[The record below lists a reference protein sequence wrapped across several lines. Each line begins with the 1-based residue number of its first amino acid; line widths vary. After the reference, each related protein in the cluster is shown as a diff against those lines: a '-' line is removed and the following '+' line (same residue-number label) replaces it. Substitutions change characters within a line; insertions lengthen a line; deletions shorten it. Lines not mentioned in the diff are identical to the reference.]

1 MSDQVRQNGGAAG
14 VDEPPLSE
22 QGSSIAGSSASTP
35 GKRSQFLSATGW
47 MTVVLS
53 AMYGIMY
60 LDRVNISVAAKDMM
74 KEFSLSNTEI
84 GLAFSAFAWPY
95 LFGQLVGG
103 WLANRFGARLTLAV
117 CGMVVAISTV
127 STGFIGGLVSLFVV
141 RLALGSGEGPS
152 FSAATQAMRNWY
164 PNTRFGFIQGVTHSA
179 ARLGGAIAPPIVAWL
194 LVIAGW
200 RASFWVCGALSF
212 IWVVTWW
219 WYFRDDPRTHPSITE
234 AEVAVLS
241 PTARMSRKSR
251 TPFLALAK
259 RIGSVTAVD
268 FCYGWMLWVFISW
281 IPLYFMNKHHLNL
294 KSSALLAGLTFFA
307 GVVGDTIG
315 GTFSDWILVRTG
327 NKRLARNAF
336 IAVALVLAGSFLF
349 ATMMTMN
356 VTLVAIFLGASFFC
370 LELIVGTIWAVP
382 MDITREYAGIAG
394 GMMNFGFG
402 LAGIISPVV
411 FGLVIDKTGNWDI
424 PFGCSVA
431 ICAIG
436 AVLTVFMHPER
447 PFIPPDRSSAILEK

>member
-1 MSDQVRQNGGAAG
+1 MTDQKTQDPGAAT
-14 VDEPPLSE
+14 DDYATPPAQEVPIPEVSNN
-22 QGSSIAGSSASTP
+22 ISA
-35 GKRSQFLSATGW
+35 KRSRLLSATGW

-53 AMYGIMY
+53 SMYGIMY

-103 WLANRFGARLTLAV
+103 WLANRWGARVTLAV
-117 CGMVVAISTV
+117 CGLVVAVSTV
-127 STGFIGGLVSLFVV
+127 ATGFVGGLVSLFAV

-164 PNTRFGFIQGVTHSA
+164 PETRFGFAQGVTHAA
-179 ARLGGAIAPPIVAWL
+179 ARLGGAIAPPIVAWIMVL
-194 LVIAGW
+194 GGW
-200 RASFWVCGALSF
+200 RSSFWVCGALSF
-212 IWVVTWW
+212 IWVAVWW
-219 WYFRDDPRTHPSITE
+219 WYFRDDPRTHPLITE
-234 AEVAVLS
+234 SEVAVLS
-241 PTARMSRKSR
+241 PYAKLSRKAR
-251 TPFLALAK
+251 TPFLPLVK
-259 RIGSVTAVD
+259 RIASVTAVD

-294 KSSALLAGLTFFA
+294 KSSALLAGMTFFA

-336 IAVALVLAGSFLF
+336 IAVSLLLAGSFMF
-349 ATMMTMN
+349 ATMTTMD
-356 VTLVAIFLGASFFC
+356 VTLVAILLGASFFC

-394 GMMNFGFG
+394 GLMNFGFG
-402 LAGIISPVV
+402 TAGIISPVV
-411 FGLVIDKTGNWDI
+411 FGFVVDKTGNWDI

-431 ICAIG
+431 ICVIG

-447 PFIPPDRSSAILEK
+447 PFIPPQKTPET

>member
-1 MSDQVRQNGGAAG
+1 MSYEKKVGTA
-14 VDEPPLSE
+14 VLDERSLDSGP
-22 QGSSIAGSSASTP
+22 STP
-35 GKRSQFLSATGW
+35 RPGKKRGLLNATGW
-47 MTVVLS
+47 MTIILS
-53 AMYGIMY
+53 SMYGIMY

-84 GLAFSAFAWPY
+84 GFAFSAFAWPY
-95 LFGQLVGG
+95 LFGQLLGG
-103 WLANRFGARLTLAV
+103 WFANRFGTRVTLAV
-117 CGMVVAISTV
+117 CGLVVAVSTIA
-127 STGFIGGLVSLFVV
+127 TGFIGGLVSLFSV
-141 RLALGSGEGPS
+141 RLALGCGEGPS

-164 PNTRFGFIQGVTHSA
+164 PATRFGFVQGVTHSA
-179 ARLGGAIAPPIVAWL
+179 ARLGGAVAPPVIAWIM
-194 LVIAGW
+194 VVAGW
-200 RASFWVCGALSF
+200 RTSFFACGVLSF
-212 IWVVTWW
+212 IWVIVWW
-219 WYFRDDPRTHPSITE
+219 WYFRDDPRNHPSITE
-234 AEVAVLS
+234 AEVAALS
-241 PTARMSRKSR
+241 PSSNISRKSR
-251 TPFLALAK
+251 TPFLPLAK

-281 IPLYFMNKHHLNL
+281 IPLYFMSKHHLNL

-336 IAVALVLAGSFLF
+336 IAVSLLLAGAFLF
-349 ATMMTMN
+349 ATMMTNN

-370 LELIVGTIWAVP
+370 LELVVGTIWAIP

-411 FGLVIDKTGNWDI
+411 FGFVIDKTGNWDI

-431 ICAIG
+431 ICVIG
-436 AVLTVFMHPER
+436 AVLTAFMHPER
-447 PFIPPDRSSAILEK
+447 PFVPPKEISST